1 MRSPLKFLSTRCL
14 ALALLALIGDAAIA
28 VDGVALIDQNK
39 ALAGGVTPGDA
50 AGFPVTITQPGS
62 YRLSGN
68 LTVPDANTSAIV
80 IAPDVVGVTIDLNGF
95 AIIGPTVCGG
105 FPLACSPS
113 GIGNGVYSSNG
124 RAGSVRNGT
133 VIGMG
138 GTGVSLGGSGSSVEN
153 ISATSNG
160 GHGIYLG
167 LGTATHNRVIKNQL
181 NGILASNALVTQSFA
196 SQNGGAGIGGN
207 DSLFTQNTLVANG
220 GVGIAASNSAFS
232 NNQFSSNNGG
242 STNPQF
248 MGRTAIG
255 PNGCDGNIC
264 P

>member
-1 MRSPLKFLSTRCL
+1 MRNSLKSLPARCL
-14 ALALLALIGDAAIA
+14 AGALLALIGSAAIA
-28 VDGVALIDQNK
+28 VDGVVLIDQNK

-68 LTVPDANTSAIV
+68 LTVPDANTTAIV

-95 AIIGPTVCGG
+95 AIIGPTVCSG

-113 GIGNGVYSSNG
+113 GAGNGVYSSNG

-133 VIGMG
+133 IIGMG
-138 GTGVSLGGSGSSVEN
+138 STGVALGGAGGSVEN
-153 ISATSNG
+153 ITAMSNG
-160 GHGIYLG
+160 GAGIYVVVG
-167 LGTATHNRVIKNQL
+167 SATNNRVIKNL
-181 NGILASNALVTQSFA
+181 FNGILASNAVVTRNFA

-207 DSLFTQNTLVANG
+207 DSLFTQNTLVVNG
-220 GVGIAASNSAFS
+220 GAGIAAANSAFS

-242 STNPQF
+242 AANPQF
-248 MGRTAIG
+248 IGRNAIG
-255 PNGCDGNIC
+255 PNGCDGSTC